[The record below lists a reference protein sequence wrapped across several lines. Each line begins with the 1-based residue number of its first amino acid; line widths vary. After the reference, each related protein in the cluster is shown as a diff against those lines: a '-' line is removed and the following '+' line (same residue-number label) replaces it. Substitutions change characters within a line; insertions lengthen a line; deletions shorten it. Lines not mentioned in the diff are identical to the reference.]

1 MDKKIP
7 LLKELYPSFII
18 CIKKENKKLKKYI
31 EKRMILEENI
41 RIVKKEINKINK
53 RFNIYLKKYPDTLEN
68 IEKMDSTS
76 FLKENSIIELKEKYN
91 LTDEDLNKKSTLKR
105 IKRDFYIFEYSNSD
119 KLIIKYFSDK
129 YKYML
134 KHTNII
140 YVDNELNLDIKEY
153 KNNNYDELYVKAI
166 LIDIIT
172 KYYNNKIIKEERYSD
187 KINEEWICKN
197 LTKEENTD
205 NIRNN
210 KFVTYSYIPK
220 SKDK

>member
-1 MDKKIP
+1 
-7 LLKELYPSFII
+7 
-18 CIKKENKKLKKYI
+18 
-31 EKRMILEENI
+31 
-41 RIVKKEINKINK
+41 
-53 RFNIYLKKYPDTLEN
+53 
-68 IEKMDSTS
+68 MDSIS
-76 FLKENSIIELKEKYN
+76 FLKENFIKELKEKYN
-91 LTDEDLNKKSTLKR
+91 LKDEDLNKKSTLKR
-105 IKRDFYIFEYSNSD
+105 ITKDFYIFEYSNSD

-134 KHTNII
+134 KHTNFI

-172 KYYNNKIIKEERYSD
+172 KYYNNKIIKEERYND
-187 KINEEWICKN
+187 NINEECICKN
-197 LTKEENTD
+197 LAKEENTD
-205 NIRNN
+205 NIGNN

>member
-7 LLKELYPSFII
+7 LLKELYPPFII

-68 IEKMDSTS
+68 IEKMDSIS

-119 KLIIKYFSDK
+119 KLIIK
-129 YKYML
+129 
-134 KHTNII
+134 
-140 YVDNELNLDIKEY
+140 
-153 KNNNYDELYVKAI
+153 
-166 LIDIIT
+166 
-172 KYYNNKIIKEERYSD
+172 EERYSD

-197 LTKEENTD
+197 LTKEENSD
-205 NIRNN
+205 NIGNN

>member
-1 MDKKIP
+1 
-7 LLKELYPSFII
+7 
-18 CIKKENKKLKKYI
+18 
-31 EKRMILEENI
+31 
-41 RIVKKEINKINK
+41 
-53 RFNIYLKKYPDTLEN
+53 
-68 IEKMDSTS
+68 MDSIS
-76 FLKENSIIELKEKYN
+76 FLKENFIKELKEKYN
-91 LTDEDLNKKSTLKR
+91 LKDEDLNKKSTLKR
-105 IKRDFYIFEYSNSD
+105 ITKDFYIFEYSNSD

-134 KHTNII
+134 KHTNFI

-172 KYYNNKIIKEERYSD
+172 KYYNNKMIKEERYND
-187 KINEEWICKN
+187 NINEECICKN
-197 LTKEENTD
+197 LAKEENTD
-205 NIRNN
+205 NIGNN

>member
-18 CIKKENKKLKKYI
+18 CIKKENKKFKKYI
-31 EKRMILEENI
+31 EKRMTLEENI
-41 RIVKKEINKINK
+41 RKVKKEINKINK
-53 RFNIYLKKYPDTLEN
+53 RFNIYLN
-68 IEKMDSTS
+68 IEKMDSIS

-172 KYYNNKIIKEERYSD
+172 KYYNNKIIKEERYND

-205 NIRNN
+205 NIGNN

>member
-7 LLKELYPSFII
+7 LLKELYPPFII

-31 EKRMILEENI
+31 EKRMTLEENI

-53 RFNIYLKKYPDTLEN
+53 RFNIYLN
-68 IEKMDSTS
+68 IEKMDSIS

-197 LTKEENTD
+197 LTKEENAD
-205 NIRNN
+205 NIGNN